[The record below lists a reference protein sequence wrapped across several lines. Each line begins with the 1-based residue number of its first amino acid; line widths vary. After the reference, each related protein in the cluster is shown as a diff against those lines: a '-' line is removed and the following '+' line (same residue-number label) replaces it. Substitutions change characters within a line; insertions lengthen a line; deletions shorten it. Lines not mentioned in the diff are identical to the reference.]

1 MTFRDDHDAALA
13 RAAALERELKRERQA
28 TEATAERLAQAQREN
43 VRLEAEI
50 DRRSGSEAGGER
62 PDLIGI
68 LAKSRSLGVV
78 LFLIVVG
85 GAALTTPLA
94 SWRGHHGDDAP
105 PVAWARTL
113 RAELPCRLDTVP
125 TGATI
130 YAPAREPSAPMIR
143 LGTTPM
149 KLSLEDW
156 IRRVDAYG
164 SLFEARLD
172 GYTPI
177 AVSLPIAG
185 TRCSDAVYPFGAPE

>member
-13 RAAALERELKRERQA
+13 RVAALERELKRERHKA
-28 TEATAERLAQAQREN
+28 EANVERLAQAEREN

-50 DRRSGSEAGGER
+50 ERRDGHETGER
-62 PDLIGI
+62 PDLIGT

-78 LFLIVVG
+78 LILIVLG
-85 GAALTTPLA
+85 GATLITVLTSWHRDHGGETPPMVRARPMTA
-94 SWRGHHGDDAP
+94 S
-105 PVAWARTL
+105 
-113 RAELPCRLDTVP
+113 LPCRLDTVP

-130 YAPAREPSAPMIR
+130 YAPAREPSAPMVR

-149 KLSLEDW
+149 ELPLEGW
-156 IRRVDAYG
+156 IRRVEAYG

-172 GYTPI
+172 GYAPI

-185 TRCSDAVYPFGAPE
+185 TRCRDAVYPFGAPE